1 MGDELELQIEEEEAL
16 LAIYDGD
23 PAFKQ
28 ISSTVFQ
35 YRVILSFRYEA
46 FSIASVCHQY
56 LKNLFK
62 FHVFNTVW
70 RKW

>member
-23 PAFKQ
+23 SAFKQ

-35 YRVILSFRYEA
+35 YRVILSFR
-46 FSIASVCHQY
+46 
-56 LKNLFK
+56 
-62 FHVFNTVW
+62 
-70 RKW
+70 